1 MRALVLTHH
10 QSFDGL
16 VLSELAAPQPGA
28 GQVSIDVEYA
38 GVGLID
44 ALWVTGAMPSGPGF
58 VPGLEVSGTVRSLGE
73 GVGNFDVGQQVAAIL
88 PAAGGFADV
97 ACAPAALVS
106 PIPAGLRVDLA
117 AVVSVNTV
125 TAHLAL
131 TTVARFS
138 AGESLLVHAG
148 VGGLGSQFA
157 QVARALGA
165 GRVDAVVGTSAKQN
179 IARELGYDH
188 SYLRSELESIPSSTY
203 DIVVDPVGGAAT
215 EAGFR
220 VLRGGG
226 RLVRVGNASQAPDVA
241 LSSMAHWIENKTTA
255 GFNVGAWLAEHP
267 GQGTTSLKWAL
278 EATAQGLIRVDLT
291 KVGEVDQISDLLATL
306 ERGETTGKL
315 AVRMGATFKE

>member
-138 AGESLLVHAG
+138 AGWVLNSRRLHEHLARAAWTPLLV
-148 VGGLGSQFA
+148 
-157 QVARALGA
+157 R
-165 GRVDAVVGTSAKQN
+165 
-179 IARELGYDH
+179 
-188 SYLRSELESIPSSTY
+188 P
-203 DIVVDPVGGAAT
+203 P
-215 EAGFR
+215 
-220 VLRGGG
+220 
-226 RLVRVGNASQAPDVA
+226 
-241 LSSMAHWIENKTTA
+241 NKTSPASLDTITA
-255 GFNVGAWLAEHP
+255 ICAVNWNQFHQVP
-267 GQGTTSLKWAL
+267 TTSLLTPLGVPPLRPDSASYM
-278 EATAQGLIRVDLT
+278 EAAGW
-291 KVGEVDQISDLLATL
+291 SA
-306 ERGETTGKL
+306 
-315 AVRMGATFKE
+315 